1 MDRQN
6 SWNRSVLLCGI
17 VLFLLMLFVNEVSA
31 EKKIYNGTGEYTMSD
46 YESPNVAEQRALT
59 KAMENV
65 REQAGIFVESYTKM
79 DNMSVSDDMVSMI
92 TIKSLRI
99 IKQSQRKEV
108 GNNGDVRV
116 FVDITAELDSAEIE
130 KVLKEKAEQNLIDE
144 KIYRK
149 LREEISKDEKETLE
163 LKNKINDLKKNQQLI
178 TDLQISLK
186 AKEQKRGSYQKVYEC
201 FGVDLK
207 KDERISKLK
216 EAIAL
221 YPQNSLAYTKLAI
234 SHQVRDEYD
243 EALKNSDMVL
253 VLNKDN
259 GLAYLIKG
267 AAYYSKAAI
276 YDIAYHSKPVKDV
289 KAMEGE
295 DYKKVNELIEKAKMD
310 VEKNKKINEFAK
322 KAVDNFSKAIS
333 YEIDDEKKL
342 LALFGRGNSYHLLK
356 DYGNALADYSENIKI
371 NSNLGIQDYSKY
383 EVRGNVYAE
392 MGEYKSALLDYNK
405 SIQLNN
411 KNAGL
416 YVLRAELFNKNGN
429 IDKAIDDYNIALKLG
444 NVDNAELYASRAELL
459 HKKGNIDEAIA
470 DCNAALKLGCKD
482 KERMYNIRA
491 FCYLRKGDYTR
502 AKNDV
507 ESTLSINNNSGE
519 AYYYRGIINFVM
531 DNYDQAIRDCDKAV
545 SLLKK
550 NDELSSAYCNRGNA
564 YFVKGNYDQAI
575 RDYKKALELHS
586 NPDAAKNLAVVSE
599 KKRQRGY

>member
-6 SWNRSVLLCGI
+6 SWNRSVLLCVT
-17 VLFLLMLFVNEVSA
+17 VLFLLMLFINEVSA

-99 IKQSQRKEV
+99 VKQSQRKEV

-116 FVDITAELDSAEIE
+116 FVDITAELDSAEIG
-130 KVLKEKAEQNLIDE
+130 KILKEKAEQKLIDE

-149 LREEISKDEKETLE
+149 LRDEISKDEKQTLE

-186 AKEQKRGSYQKVYEC
+186 AKEQKRVSYQKVYEC

-221 YPQNSLAYTKLAI
+221 YPQNSLAYTKLAMY
-234 SHQVRDEYD
+234 HQARQEYD

-253 VLNKDN
+253 VLNKDID
-259 GLAYLIKG
+259 LAYLIKG

-295 DYKKVNELIEKAKMD
+295 DYKKVNELIDKAMMD

-333 YEIDDEKKL
+333 YEIDDKEKLIILK
-342 LALFGRGNSYHLLK
+342 GRGNSYKLLK
-356 DYGNALADYSENIKI
+356 DYGNALADYSEKIKI
-371 NSNLGIQDYSKY
+371 SSNLGIQDYVDYMS
-383 EVRGNVYAE
+383 RGDVYDT
-392 MGEYKSALLDYNK
+392 MGEYKNALLDYNK

-411 KNAGL
+411 KNAVL
-416 YVLRAELFNKNGN
+416 YVL
-429 IDKAIDDYNIALKLG
+429 
-444 NVDNAELYASRAELL
+444 RAELL

-470 DCNAALKLGCKD
+470 DCNSALKLGWED

-507 ESTLSINNNSGE
+507 ESALAINNNSGE

-531 DNYDQAIRDCDKAV
+531 DNYDQAIRDCDKAI

>member
-6 SWNRSVLLCGI
+6 SWNRSVLLCVT
-17 VLFLLMLFVNEVSA
+17 VLFLLMLFINEVSA
-31 EKKIYNGTGEYTMSD
+31 EKKNYNGTGEYTMSD

-79 DNMSVSDDMVSMI
+79 DNMSVSDDMVSMV

-99 IKQSQRKEV
+99 VKQSQRKEV

-116 FVDITAELDSAEIE
+116 FVDITAELDSAEIG
-130 KVLKEKAEQNLIDE
+130 KILKEKAEQKLIDE

-163 LKNKINDLKKNQQLI
+163 LKNKINDLKNNQQLI

-186 AKEQKRGSYQKVYEC
+186 AKEQKRVSYQKVYEC

-295 DYKKVNELIEKAKMD
+295 DYKKVNELIDKAMMD

-322 KAVDNFSKAIS
+322 KAVDNFSKAIR
-333 YEIDDEKKL
+333 YEIDDKEKLIILK
-342 LALFGRGNSYHLLK
+342 GRGNSYKLLK
-356 DYGNALADYSENIKI
+356 DYGNALADYSEKIKI
-371 NSNLGIQDYSKY
+371 SSDLGIQDYVDYMS
-383 EVRGNVYAE
+383 RGDVYDT
-392 MGEYKSALLDYNK
+392 MGEYKNALLDYNK

-416 YVLRAELFNKNGN
+416 YVLRAEL
-429 IDKAIDDYNIALKLG
+429 
-444 NVDNAELYASRAELL
+444 L

-470 DCNAALKLGCKD
+470 DCNSALKLGCED
-482 KERMYNIRA
+482 EERMYNIRA

-507 ESTLSINNNSGE
+507 ESALSINNNSGE

-531 DNYDQAIRDCDKAV
+531 DNYDQAIRDCDKAI
-545 SLLKK
+545 SLLKE

-575 RDYKKALELHS
+575 RDYKKALELHP

-599 KKRQRGY
+599 KKRKRGY

>member
-17 VLFLLMLFVNEVSA
+17 VLFLLMLFINEVSA
-31 EKKIYNGTGEYTMSD
+31 EKKIYNGTGEYIMSD

-65 REQAGIFVESYTKM
+65 REQAGIFVDSYTKM
-79 DNMSVSDDMVSMI
+79 DNISISDDMVSMI

-99 IKQSQRKEV
+99 IKQSQRKEI

-116 FVDITAELDSAEIE
+116 FVDITAELDSAEIG
-130 KVLKEKAEQNLIDE
+130 KILKERAEQKLIDE

-149 LREEISKDEKETLE
+149 LRDEISKDEKETLE

-178 TDLQISLK
+178 TDLQIALK
-186 AKEQKRGSYQKVYEC
+186 AKEQKRVSYQKVYEC
-201 FGVDLK
+201 LGRDFY
-207 KDERISKLK
+207 KDENISKLK

-221 YPQNSLAYTKLAI
+221 YPQNSLAYTKLAMY
-234 SHQVRDEYD
+234 HQARQEYD

-259 GLAYLIKG
+259 DLAYLTKG
-267 AAYYSKAAI
+267 SVYYSKAAI
-276 YDIAYHSKPVKDV
+276 YDIAYNSKAVKDV
-289 KAMEGE
+289 KAMM
-295 DYKKVNELIEKAKMD
+295 DNQKLIELIEKTKMNVGNNQKVD
-310 VEKNKKINEFAK
+310 EFAK
-322 KAVDNFSKAIS
+322 KAIDNFSKAIS
-333 YEIDDEKKL
+333 YEIDDKKKMLIL
-342 LALFGRGNSYHLLK
+342 LGRGNSYELLK
-356 DYGNALADYSENIKI
+356 DYGNALADYNEFIKN
-371 NSNLGIQDYSKY
+371 NSDVGVQDYVGYMERGMLY
-383 EVRGNVYAE
+383 ETL
-392 MGEYKSALLDYNK
+392 GEYKNALMDYNK

-411 KNAGL
+411 KDGIL
-416 YVLRAELFNKNGN
+416 YEL
-429 IDKAIDDYNIALKLG
+429 
-444 NVDNAELYASRAELL
+444 RAELL

-470 DCNAALKLGCKD
+470 DCNSALKLGCKD

-491 FCYLRKGDYTR
+491 FCYIKKGDYTR
-502 AKNDV
+502 AKNNV
-507 ESTLSINNNSGE
+507 ESALAINNNSGE

-531 DNYDQAIRDCDKAV
+531 DNYDQAIRDCDKAI

>member
-17 VLFLLMLFVNEVSA
+17 VLFLLIFFINEVSA

-79 DNMSVSDDMVSMI
+79 DNMSVSDDMVSMV

-99 IKQSQRKEV
+99 VKQSQRKEV

-116 FVDITAELDSAEIE
+116 FVDITAELDSAEIG
-130 KVLKEKAEQNLIDE
+130 KILKEKAEQKLIDE

-163 LKNKINDLKKNQQLI
+163 LKNKINDLKNNQQLI

-243 EALKNSDMVL
+243 EAIKNSDMVL
-253 VLNKDN
+253 VLNKDID
-259 GLAYLIKG
+259 LAYLIKG

-295 DYKKVNELIEKAKMD
+295 DYKKVNELIDKAMMD
-310 VEKNKKINEFAK
+310 VDKNKKINEFAK

-333 YEIDDEKKL
+333 YEIDDKEKLIILK
-342 LALFGRGNSYHLLK
+342 GRGNSYTLLK
-356 DYGNALADYSENIKI
+356 DYGNALEDYSEKIKI
-371 NSNLGIQDYSKY
+371 SSDLGIQDYVDYMS
-383 EVRGNVYAE
+383 RGDVYDT
-392 MGEYKSALLDYNK
+392 MGEYKNALLDYNK

-411 KNAGL
+411 KDGIL
-416 YVLRAELFNKNGN
+416 YEL
-429 IDKAIDDYNIALKLG
+429 
-444 NVDNAELYASRAELL
+444 RAELL

-470 DCNAALKLGCKD
+470 DCNSALKLGCKD

-507 ESTLSINNNSGE
+507 ESALAINNNSGE

-531 DNYDQAIRDCDKAV
+531 DNYDQAIRDCDKAI

>member
-6 SWNRSVLLCGI
+6 SWNRSVLLCVT
-17 VLFLLMLFVNEVSA
+17 VLFLIMLFINEVSA

-65 REQAGIFVESYTKM
+65 REQAGIFVDSYTKM
-79 DNMSVSDDMVSMI
+79 DNMSISDDMVSMI

-116 FVDITAELDSAEIE
+116 FVDIAVELDSAEIG
-130 KVLKEKAEQNLIDE
+130 KILKERAEQKLIDE

-149 LREEISKDEKETLE
+149 LREEIIKDEKETLE

-178 TDLQISLK
+178 TDLQIALK
-186 AKEQKRGSYQKVYEC
+186 AKEQKRVSYQKVYEC
-201 FGVDLK
+201 LGRDFY
-207 KDERISKLK
+207 KDENISKLK

-221 YPQNSLAYTKLAI
+221 YPQNSLAYTKLAMY
-234 SHQVRDEYD
+234 HQARQEYD

-259 GLAYLIKG
+259 DWAYLIKG
-267 AAYYSKAAI
+267 SVYYSKAAI
-276 YDIAYHSKPVKDV
+276 YDIAYDSKAV
-289 KAMEGE
+289 KAMMNNQ
-295 DYKKVNELIEKAKMD
+295 KLIEL
-310 VEKNKKINEFAK
+310 VEKTKMNVGNNQKVDEFAK
-322 KAVDNFSKAIS
+322 KAIDNFSKAIS
-333 YEIDDEKKL
+333 YEIDDEVKL
-342 LALFGRGNSYHLLK
+342 VILLGRGNSYELLK
-356 DYGNALADYSENIKI
+356 DYGNALVDYNEFIKI
-371 NSNLGIQDYSKY
+371 SNDLGRQDYVGY
-383 EVRGNVYAE
+383 MERGMLYDA
-392 MGEYKSALLDYNK
+392 MGEYKNALMDYNK
-405 SIQLNN
+405 GIQLNN
-411 KNAGL
+411 KDAVL
-416 YVLRAELFNKNGN
+416 YEKRA
-429 IDKAIDDYNIALKLG
+429 D
-444 NVDNAELYASRAELL
+444 LL

-470 DCNAALKLGCKD
+470 DCNSALKLGCKD

-491 FCYLRKGDYTR
+491 FCYIRKGDYTR

-507 ESTLSINNNSGE
+507 ESALSINNNSGE

-531 DNYDQAIRDCDKAV
+531 DNYDQAIRDCDKAI

-586 NPDAAKNLAVVSE
+586 NPEAAKNLAVVSE

>member
-17 VLFLLMLFVNEVSA
+17 VLFLLIFFINEVSA

-79 DNMSVSDDMVSMI
+79 DNMSVSDDMVSMV

-99 IKQSQRKEV
+99 VKQSQRKEV

-116 FVDITAELDSAEIE
+116 FVDITAELDSAEIG
-130 KVLKEKAEQNLIDE
+130 KILKEKAEQKLIDE

-163 LKNKINDLKKNQQLI
+163 LKNKINDLKNNQQLI

-243 EALKNSDMVL
+243 EAIKNSDMVL
-253 VLNKDN
+253 VLNKDID
-259 GLAYLIKG
+259 LAYLTKG

-289 KAMEGE
+289 KVMEGE
-295 DYKKVNELIEKAKMD
+295 DYKKVNELIDKAMMD

-333 YEIDDEKKL
+333 YEIDDKEKLIILK
-342 LALFGRGNSYHLLK
+342 GRGNSYKLLK
-356 DYGNALADYSENIKI
+356 DYENALADYSEKIKI
-371 NSNLGIQDYSKY
+371 SSNLGIQDYADY
-383 EVRGNVYAE
+383 MTRGDVYDT
-392 MGEYKSALLDYNK
+392 MGEYKNALLDYNK

-411 KNAGL
+411 KNAVL
-416 YVLRAELFNKNGN
+416 YVL
-429 IDKAIDDYNIALKLG
+429 
-444 NVDNAELYASRAELL
+444 RAELL

-470 DCNAALKLGCKD
+470 DCNSALKLGWED

-502 AKNDV
+502 ARNDV
-507 ESTLSINNNSGE
+507 ESALAINNNSGE

-531 DNYDQAIRDCDKAV
+531 DNYDQAIRDCDKAI
-545 SLLKK
+545 SWLKK

>member
-6 SWNRSVLLCGI
+6 SWNRSVLLCVT
-17 VLFLLMLFVNEVSA
+17 VLFLLMLFINEVSA

-99 IKQSQRKEV
+99 VKQSQRKEV

-116 FVDITAELDSAEIE
+116 FVDITAELDSAEIG
-130 KVLKEKAEQNLIDE
+130 KILKEKAEQKLIDE

-163 LKNKINDLKKNQQLI
+163 LKNKINDLKNNQQLI

-186 AKEQKRGSYQKVYEC
+186 AKEQKRVSYQKVYEC

-295 DYKKVNELIEKAKMD
+295 DYKKVNELIDKAMMD

-333 YEIDDEKKL
+333 YEIDDKEKLIILK
-342 LALFGRGNSYHLLK
+342 GRGNSYKLLK
-356 DYGNALADYSENIKI
+356 DYGNALADYSEKIKI
-371 NSNLGIQDYSKY
+371 SSDLGIQDYVDYMS
-383 EVRGNVYAE
+383 RGDVYDT
-392 MGEYKSALLDYNK
+392 MGEYKNALLDYNK

-416 YVLRAELFNKNGN
+416 YVLRAEL
-429 IDKAIDDYNIALKLG
+429 
-444 NVDNAELYASRAELL
+444 L

-470 DCNAALKLGCKD
+470 DCNSALKLGCED

-507 ESTLSINNNSGE
+507 ESALSINNNSGE

-575 RDYKKALELHS
+575 RDYKKALELHQ

-599 KKRQRGY
+599 KKRKRGY

>member
-6 SWNRSVLLCGI
+6 SWNRSVLLCVT
-17 VLFLLMLFVNEVSA
+17 VLFFLMLFINEVSA

-99 IKQSQRKEV
+99 VKQSQRKEV

-116 FVDITAELDSAEIE
+116 FVDITAELDSAEIG
-130 KVLKEKAEQNLIDE
+130 KILKERAEQKLIDE

-149 LREEISKDEKETLE
+149 LRDEISKDEKETLE

-186 AKEQKRGSYQKVYEC
+186 AKEQKRVSYQKVYEC
-201 FGVDLK
+201 LDRDFY
-207 KDERISKLK
+207 KDENISKLK

-221 YPQNSLAYTKLAI
+221 YPQNSLAYTKLAMY
-234 SHQVRDEYD
+234 HQARQEYD

-253 VLNKDN
+253 VLNKDID
-259 GLAYLIKG
+259 LAYLTKG
-267 AAYYSKAAI
+267 AAYYSKAMK
-276 YDIAYHSKPVKDV
+276 DVIAYYRKAVKDV
-289 KAMEGE
+289 KAMEVV
-295 DYKKVNELIEKAKMD
+295 DYKKVIEFTEKTVMD
-310 VEKNKKINEFAK
+310 VENNKKVNEFAK

-333 YEIDDEKKL
+333 YEIDDKKKL
-342 LALFGRGNSYHLLK
+342 LILLGRGNSYELLK
-356 DYGNALADYSENIKI
+356 DYGNALADYNEFIKN
-371 NSNLGIQDYSKY
+371 NSDVGVQDYVGYMERGMLY
-383 EVRGNVYAE
+383 ETL
-392 MGEYKSALLDYNK
+392 GEYKNALMDYNK

-411 KNAGL
+411 KDGIL
-416 YVLRAELFNKNGN
+416 YEL
-429 IDKAIDDYNIALKLG
+429 
-444 NVDNAELYASRAELL
+444 RAELL

-470 DCNAALKLGCKD
+470 DCNSALKLGCKD

-491 FCYLRKGDYTR
+491 FCYIKKGDYTR
-502 AKNDV
+502 GKNDV
-507 ESTLSINNNSGE
+507 ESALSINNNSGE

-586 NPDAAKNLAVVSE
+586 NPNAAKNLAVVSE

>member
-1 MDRQN
+1 MDGKN

-17 VLFLLMLFVNEVSA
+17 VLFLLMLFINEVSA

-65 REQAGIFVESYTKM
+65 REQAGIFVDSYTKM
-79 DNMSVSDDMVSMI
+79 DNMSISDDMVSMI

-99 IKQSQRKEV
+99 IKQSQRKEI

-116 FVDITAELDSAEIE
+116 FVDITAELDSAEIG
-130 KVLKEKAEQNLIDE
+130 KVLKEKAEQKLINE

-163 LKNKINDLKKNQQLI
+163 FKNKINDLKKNQQLI
-178 TDLQISLK
+178 TDLQIALK
-186 AKEQKRGSYQKVYEC
+186 AKEQKRVSYQKVYEC
-201 FGVDLK
+201 LSVDND
-207 KDERISKLK
+207 KDEIISKLK

-221 YPQNSLAYTKLAI
+221 YPQNSLAYTKLAL
-234 SHQVRDEYD
+234 SHSARCEYD

-259 GLAYLIKG
+259 DWAYLIKG
-267 AAYYSKAAI
+267 SVYYSKAAI
-276 YDIAYHSKPVKDV
+276 YDIAYDSKAVKDV
-289 KAMEGE
+289 KAMM
-295 DYKKVNELIEKAKMD
+295 DNKKLIEL
-310 VEKNKKINEFAK
+310 VEKTKMNVGNNQKVDEFAK
-322 KAVDNFSKAIS
+322 KAIDNFSKAIS
-333 YEIDDEKKL
+333 YEIDDEVKL
-342 LALFGRGNSYHLLK
+342 VILLGRGNSYGLLK
-356 DYGNALADYSENIKI
+356 DYGNALADYNEFIKI
-371 NSNLGIQDYSKY
+371 NSDVGKQEYVGYMQRGILYTT
-383 EVRGNVYAE
+383 
-392 MGEYKSALLDYNK
+392 MGEYKNALMDYNK

-411 KNAGL
+411 KDAIL
-416 YVLRAELFNKNGN
+416 YEL
-429 IDKAIDDYNIALKLG
+429 
-444 NVDNAELYASRAELL
+444 RAELL
-459 HKKGNIDEAIA
+459 HKKGDIDEAIA
-470 DCNAALKLGCKD
+470 DCNSALKLGCKD

-491 FCYLRKGDYTR
+491 FCYIKKGDYTR
-502 AKNDV
+502 AKNNV
-507 ESTLSINNNSGE
+507 ESALAINNNSGE

-531 DNYDQAIRDCDKAV
+531 DNYDQAIRDCDKAI